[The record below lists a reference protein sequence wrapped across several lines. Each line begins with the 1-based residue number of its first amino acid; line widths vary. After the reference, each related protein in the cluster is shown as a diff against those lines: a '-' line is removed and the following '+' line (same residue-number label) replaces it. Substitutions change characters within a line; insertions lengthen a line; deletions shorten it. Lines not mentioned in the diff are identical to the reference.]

1 MANIPYSAVYPED
14 ALLEVLFSGCDGG
27 TITLYLMVVDRIT
40 RNPEVMG
47 GKPCVRGI
55 RVTVGMIVGLVAAG
69 RTNSEILAAYPYLED
84 EDIRQAL
91 AYAAWRV
98 EEIEIPLP
106 AA

>member
-1 MANIPYSAVYPED
+1 MPD
-14 ALLEVLFSGCDGG
+14 L
-27 TITLYLMVVDRIT
+27 DRIT

-47 GKPCVRGI
+47 GKTCVRGM
-55 RVTVGMIVGLVAAG
+55 RVTVGTVVGLVAAG
-69 RTNSEILAAYPYLED
+69 HSFPEILAAYPYLED

-98 EEIEIPLP
+98 EEIEVPLP